1 MTDNSPS
8 GTAKTYCFLT
18 GDDDAAF
25 CQRVS
30 DAWRNGYVLYSPP
43 LLQVDAQ
50 GNRHCGQAV
59 VLPEFASAKSAVKGS
74 ES

>member
-1 MTDNSPS
+1 MTGDTPK
-8 GTAKTYCFLT
+8 AYRFLT
-18 GDDDAAF
+18 GDDDAVF

-30 DAWRNGYVLYSPP
+30 DALRDGFVLYGPP

-59 VLPEFASAKSAVKGS
+59 VLPEFAPAKSAVTGS
-74 ES
+74 EN